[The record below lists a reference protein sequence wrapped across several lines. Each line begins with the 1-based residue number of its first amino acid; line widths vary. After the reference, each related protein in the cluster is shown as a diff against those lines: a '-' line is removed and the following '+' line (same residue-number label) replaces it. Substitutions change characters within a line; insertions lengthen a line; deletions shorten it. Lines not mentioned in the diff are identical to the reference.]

1 MTELFDI
8 PETPSPRLRWMQ
20 RHHLTVESIT
30 GEGADNGNRYAAR
43 HGMTVIGKGATEDE
57 ALTAAA
63 KSLNIRLWN
72 EEGVR

>member
-1 MTELFDI
+1 
-8 PETPSPRLRWMQ
+8 MQ
-20 RHHLTVESIT
+20 RHHLAVEPIT
-30 GEGADNGNRYAAR
+30 EENGNRYAAR

>member
-20 RHHLTVESIT
+20 RHHLTVEPIT
-30 GEGADNGNRYAAR
+30 EENSNRYAAR
-43 HGMTVIGKGATEDE
+43 HGMTIIGKGSTEDE